1 MSTKGR
7 KPENLQVGRLEIAKG
22 KKAQKTGKKK
32 EKKSELGCKK
42 RETASQMLRDCGA
55 ERSMVSTDCL
65 SDDSESGE
73 CWTVNVYSAVPV
85 FTLTTSAYVSSA

>member
-1 MSTKGR
+1 MKS
-7 KPENLQVGRLEIAKG
+7 Q
-22 KKAQKTGKKK
+22 KKK
-32 EKKSELGCKK
+32 SSENGQEKRKKKSELGCKK

-73 CWTVNVYSAVPV
+73 CWAVNVYSAAPV

>member
-1 MSTKGR
+1 
-7 KPENLQVGRLEIAKG
+7 
-22 KKAQKTGKKK
+22 
-32 EKKSELGCKK
+32 
-42 RETASQMLRDCGA
+42 MLRDCGA

>member
-1 MSTKGR
+1 MKS
-7 KPENLQVGRLEIAKG
+7 Q
-22 KKAQKTGKKK
+22 KKK
-32 EKKSELGCKK
+32 SSENGQEKRKKNQNWGVKK

-73 CWTVNVYSAVPV
+73 CWAVNVYSAAPV